1 MPVRHYR
8 VPEMSCQHCKSAIEA
23 SLAGVPGV
31 DKVEV
36 DLNALE
42 VTVTGAAADGDVR
55 TAIEEAGYEVAGVV
69 VVP

>member
-23 SLAGVPGV
+23 SLAGVDGV
-31 DKVEV
+31 EAVEI
-36 DLNALE
+36 DLTTLDVA
-42 VTVTGAAADGDVR
+42 VTGTPADDEVR
-55 TAIEEAGYEVAGVV
+55 AAIEEAGYEVAGVV